1 MAKLNPQQRLILTD
15 LLTRDSNSGY
25 YNLTYYLK
33 QILANRALEFRDPTK
48 KSGEVGEYIT
58 LNATEAW
65 DEILAWA
72 NDNNINLPMGDR
84 GARNTRAKRLLN
96 YLELNVQG
104 KNREAAA
111 ASLAIKESVK
121 YKTLEKYHGQTT
133 EEKTYLTLN
142 QIRNAQ

>member
-1 MAKLNPQQRLILTD
+1 MAKLTPQQRLILTD

-33 QILANRALEFRDPTK
+33 QILANRTLELRDPTK
-48 KSGEVGEYIT
+48 KSGEAGEYIA
-58 LNATEAW
+58 LSANEAW
-65 DEILAWA
+65 DEILSWA
-72 NDNNINLPMGDR
+72 NDNNINLPIGDR

-121 YKTLEKYHGQTT
+121 YKTLEKYHGGP
-133 EEKTYLTLN
+133 
-142 QIRNAQ
+142 RSVCC